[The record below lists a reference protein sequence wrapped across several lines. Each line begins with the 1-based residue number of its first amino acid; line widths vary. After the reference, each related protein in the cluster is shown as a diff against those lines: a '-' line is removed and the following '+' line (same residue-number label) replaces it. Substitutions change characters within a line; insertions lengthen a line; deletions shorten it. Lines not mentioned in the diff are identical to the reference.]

1 MPRIGYSAMG
11 SAYGR
16 TLAGDAVGL
25 RGLEAPGARERP
37 QHAPGA
43 ARGEE
48 PVGLAPERPPEL
60 RAERRPR
67 DGDGAREVGREALDQ
82 ILRDDAADPD
92 GEAERDG
99 RERAAEH
106 EPHGGGGEPVR
117 EG

>member
-67 DGDGAREVGREALDQ
+67 GGDGGR
-82 ILRDDAADPD
+82 
-92 GEAERDG
+92 GGERD
-99 RERAAEH
+99 AEH
-106 EPHGGGGEPVR
+106 EPRGVRGEPVR
-117 EG
+117 EVPAEEAEHGIDGGGDGPLDHLVADVA